1 MHCVSAPHL
10 SNAFPLLPDT
20 VVEAQAENLGREECK
35 VLVVKRGGEAEL
47 VEEVAQLVN
56 IVIGVQP
63 PELGPHCQ
71 HLLLGPGPSGGSR
84 NILATIIKVFV
95 QKKFLLSR
103 IKYFFNNVLLVNDA
117 KQRPMMRIMLK

>member
-1 MHCVSAPHL
+1 MK
-10 SNAFPLLPDT
+10 
-20 VVEAQAENLGREECK
+20 AQAENLGREECK
-35 VLVVKRGGEAEL
+35 VLVVLRGGEAEL

-71 HLLLGPGPSGGSR
+71 QLLLGPGPSGGSR

-95 QKKFLLSR
+95 QK
-103 IKYFFNNVLLVNDA
+103 NVFVVED
-117 KQRPMMRIMLK
+117 KIFV

>member
-1 MHCVSAPHL
+1 MK
-10 SNAFPLLPDT
+10 
-20 VVEAQAENLGREECK
+20 AQAENLGREECK

-84 NILATIIKVFV
+84 NIFATIIKVFD
-95 QKKFLLSR
+95 KKNV
-103 IKYFFNNVLLVNDA
+103 FFYYLTIDDKMKSPQQIHILTRYA
-117 KQRPMMRIMLK
+117 SL